1 MSTLAIALL
10 CIFALIGF
18 YAIIAVLIIRMI
30 FKKAKRPNYM
40 SSIFVLSIVLVGAIV
55 DWILYQTDFIPF
67 TSALMIIL
75 FSSIVA
81 RHKRLQN

>member
-30 FKKAKRPNYM
+30 FKK
-40 SSIFVLSIVLVGAIV
+40 S
-55 DWILYQTDFIPF
+55 
-67 TSALMIIL
+67 
-75 FSSIVA
+75 
-81 RHKRLQN
+81 